1 VEAFPI
7 EARHLEP
14 AQAPNDLTIQT
25 MINRT
30 YGAGRASYMEKNID
44 IHKDGCRLRI
54 MFLTDWTEA
63 FLVRIFVAASR
74 QEPVSG
80 VSVSVSLL

>member
-1 VEAFPI
+1 MEAFPI

-14 AQAPNDLTIQT
+14 APAPNDLTIQT
-25 MINRT
+25 MNNRT
-30 YGAGRASYMEKNID
+30 YGAGRASYVEKNID
-44 IHKDGCRLRI
+44 IDSI
-54 MFLTDWTEA
+54 VFLTDWTEA

-74 QEPVSG
+74 QEPISG

>member
-1 VEAFPI
+1 VEACPI

-14 AQAPNDLTIQT
+14 APAPNDLTIQT
-25 MINRT
+25 MNNRT
-30 YGAGRASYMEKNID
+30 YGAGRASYVEKNID
-44 IHKDGCRLRI
+44 IDKDGCRFRI
-54 MFLTDWTEA
+54 VFLTDWTET

-74 QEPVSG
+74 QEPISG